1 MAKHYVYSTLT
12 SGMDYTL
19 YDTNQNGVNI
29 KRAVVSIKGGANLP
43 DKFLITPQGV
53 VTEVDDEQ
61 VAILKQIPLFNQHVE
76 AGFIKLTE
84 ARAEV
89 EAVVPD
95 MVSRDESAPLTPND
109 YVDGDNQAAPVL
121 STEGKKRR

>member
-1 MAKHYVYSTLT
+1 MAKRYIYSTLT

-19 YDTNQNGVNI
+19 YQTNENGTHI
-29 KRAVVSIKGGANLP
+29 PKSVVSIKGGANLP

-76 AGFIKLTE
+76 AGFIVISE
-84 ARAEV
+84 ARSEV

>member
-19 YDTNQNGVNI
+19 YQTNENGVHLN
-29 KRAVVSIKGGANLP
+29 KGVVSIKGGANLP

-61 VAILKQIPLFNQHVE
+61 VAILKQIPLFNQHVA
-76 AGFIKLTE
+76 AGFIVLSE
-84 ARAEV
+84 ARSEI

-109 YVDGDNQAAPVL
+109 YVEGDSQAKPVL

>member
-1 MAKHYVYSTLT
+1 MAKHYIYSTLT

-19 YDTNQNGVNI
+19 YQNNENGTHAV
-29 KRAVVSIKGGANLP
+29 KAVVSIKGGANLP

-61 VAILKQIPLFNQHVE
+61 VAILKQIPLFNQHVA
-76 AGFIKLTE
+76 AGFIVLSE
-84 ARAEV
+84 ARSEV
-89 EAVVPD
+89 ESVVPD
-95 MVSRDESAPLTPND
+95 MVSRDKSAPLTPND
-109 YVDGDNQAAPVL
+109 YVEDDNQAKPVL